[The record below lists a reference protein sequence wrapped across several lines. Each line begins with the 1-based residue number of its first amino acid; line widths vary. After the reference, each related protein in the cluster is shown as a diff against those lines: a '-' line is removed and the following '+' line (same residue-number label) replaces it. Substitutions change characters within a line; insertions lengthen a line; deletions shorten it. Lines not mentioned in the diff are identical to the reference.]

1 MCVIIKWIC
10 CSGLSDKAD
19 NPDPGHEVQQAAGQE
34 RPAAEAAAAAVRGP
48 AHRAS
53 LLTTSDFMVIIMIMI
68 YGDAKQSLWGFN
80 PLPLKIIASEPCN
93 II

>member
-10 CSGLSDKAD
+10 CLGLSDKAD

-34 RPAAEAAAAAVRGP
+34 RQAAEAAAAAVRGP

-68 YGDAKQSLWGFN
+68 YGDAKQPLLGFN
-80 PLPLKIIASEPCN
+80 PLPLKIIAVEPCN